1 MCRQDL
7 LSKPWIKEGATI
19 VLVSDWLGIGWKAL
33 IEQFETGEF
42 DPQNETDV
50 QAHFYHLLCSVQGRP
65 KDHVVTTEYRVSQY
79 GKLTRKK
86 IDLAIL
92 KREKENAMPQ
102 NRIAR
107 LVEIKETGS
116 RIKSKTVRK
125 RIKKDLAKLRTAM
138 RMNEAASAMQ
148 PWLVFFYR
156 RNPPLKDQH
165 QELRTLV
172 NNTEKGKIKLMIK
185 WRSLNRQCEPSSV
198 VV

>member
-1 MCRQDL
+1 
-7 LSKPWIKEGATI
+7 
-19 VLVSDWLGIGWKAL
+19 VLVSDWLEIGWKAL

-42 DPQNETDV
+42 DPQNETDI

-65 KDHVVTTEYRVSQY
+65 KHHVVTTEYGVSKN
-79 GKLTRKK
+79 GKPTRKK

-92 KREKENAMPQ
+92 KREKENAIPQ
-102 NRIAR
+102 NRIAK

-116 RIKSKTVRK
+116 CIKSKTVRK
-125 RIKKDLAKLRTAM
+125 RIKKGSAKLRMAM
-138 RMNEAASAMQ
+138 RMKEAASATR

-156 RNPPLKDQH
+156 RNPPLKDQR

-172 NNTEKGKIKLMIK
+172 NNTKKGKIKLMIK
-185 WRSLNRQCEPSSV
+185 WRNLNRQSEPLSV